1 MEKIYMNHYSG
12 LLEVKG
18 EADLRREDTELWHE
32 TSKSWEKAY
41 DTLSETEEITAL
53 GKGAD

>member
-1 MEKIYMNHYSG
+1 MNHYSG

-32 TSKSWEKAY
+32 TSKCWEKAY

>member
-32 TSKSWEKAY
+32 TSKAGRKLTTRSARPK
-41 DTLSETEEITAL
+41 
-53 GKGAD
+53 K